1 MPISRQATPG
11 ARRTAAPALA
21 DAGLCNGAALRRATR
36 RVSLLYDQVLA
47 PCGLRATQHAI
58 LVQLARA
65 AEPPALGELAR
76 ALVIDPSALAHNL
89 RPLERDGF
97 VALSANPRDQRCR
110 LVRLTPAG
118 RAKLAESRVLWRQ
131 AQARF
136 ERTFGPDRAARLRA
150 ALGELASDAFA
161 AGFAAAAGM
170 LRASPRLRE

>member
-118 RAKLAESRVLWRQ
+118 RAKLRSCASCGGRRRLGSRGRSGRT
-131 AQARF
+131 AR
-136 ERTFGPDRAARLRA
+136 RGCGRRWGSWHPTR
-150 ALGELASDAFA
+150 S
-161 AGFAAAAGM
+161 